1 MQILALMGV
10 FLVLIL
16 LNIPV
21 AFTLLIISVI
31 YILYNGIPLVV
42 ISHVLT
48 SSTDS
53 FILTA
58 IPLFILAA
66 NFMQRGEITHRIIA
80 FCKDLVGHVRGG
92 LAHVNVMAS
101 MIFSGMSGSALAD
114 AGGLGIVEVQM
125 MREGGYDDE
134 FTAAITAASSTI
146 GPIIPPSIPLILY
159 GALSRESVGK
169 LFLGGAIPGI
179 LVGLGLMIQA
189 YILARRRDYPVSPRA
204 SLKDVLFHFGRV
216 FFPLL
221 TPVIILGGIAAGTF
235 TPTEAASV
243 AAIYAFVLGKY
254 VYRIMTWK
262 DVFKALLDTA
272 ILTGVVV
279 FIMAMAAL
287 WSWMITNEEVA
298 NVAVAFLT
306 SFSKDPLVMIFMLN
320 AILLLLGM
328 FIEPLAI
335 MIMVLPV
342 LLPILQAYNIS
353 TLHYGV
359 VMTLALMIGLV
370 TPPFGECLF
379 LLSALTNVPVSR
391 VARATAPYLIA
402 MLSVLFLITYVPQ
415 LVLWL
420 PGVIMP

>member
-1 MQILALMGV
+1 MILMGV
-10 FLVLIL
+10 FLLLIL

-21 AFTLLIISVI
+21 AFTLLIISSI
-31 YILYNGIPLVV
+31 YIFLNDIPFVV

-66 NFMQRGEITHRIIA
+66 NFMQRGEISDRIIA
-80 FCKDLVGHVRGG
+80 FCKDLIGHVKGG
-92 LAHVNVMAS
+92 LAHVNVLAS

-159 GALSRESVGK
+159 GALARESVGK
-169 LFLGGAIPGI
+169 LFLGGAIPGL

-189 YILARRRDYPVSPRA
+189 YILAKKRNYPTSPRA
-204 SLKDVLFHFGRV
+204 GLKQIVFHFGKV

-221 TPVIILGGIAAGTF
+221 TPLIILGGIATGIF
-235 TPTEAASV
+235 TPTEAAAV
-243 AAIYAFVLGKY
+243 AAFYAFILGKFI
-254 VYRIMTWK
+254 YRIMKWS
-262 DVFKALLDTA
+262 DVYKAVLDTA

-287 WSWMITNEEVA
+287 WSWMITNEEITVY
-298 NVAVAFLT
+298 AVDFLT
-306 SFSKDPLVMIFMLN
+306 SISTNPLVMLLMLN
-320 AILLLLGM
+320 VMLLILGM

-335 MIMVLPV
+335 MIMTLPV
-342 LLPILQAYNIS
+342 ILPILQAYEIS
-353 TLHYGV
+353 TLHFGV
-359 VMTLALMIGLV
+359 VMTVALMIGLV

-379 LLSALTNVPVSR
+379 LLSAVTGVPVSR
-391 VARATAPYLIA
+391 VARATAPYLIG
-402 MLSVLFLITYVPQ
+402 MLIVLFSITYIPG

-420 PGVIMP
+420 PNLLMP

>member
-1 MQILALMGV
+1 MLILTLMGI
-10 FLVLIL
+10 FLVLIFF
-16 LNIPV
+16 NIPV
-21 AFTLLIISVI
+21 AFTLLIVSTI
-31 YILYNGIPLVV
+31 YIFANNIPLVV

-48 SSTDS
+48 ASTDS

-66 NFMQRGEITHRIIA
+66 NLMQKGEITDRIIV

-159 GALSRESVGK
+159 GALARESVGK
-169 LFLGGAIPGI
+169 LFLGGAVPGI
-179 LVGLGLMIQA
+179 LVGLALMLQA
-189 YILARRRDYPVSPRA
+189 YLIARKHNYPTSPRA
-204 SLKDVLFHFGRV
+204 TFKDVVRHSVRV
-216 FFPLL
+216 FLPLM
-221 TPVIILGGIAAGTF
+221 TPVIILGGIIIGIF

-243 AAIYAFVLGKY
+243 AAIYAFILGKF
-254 VYRIMTWK
+254 VYRILSWK
-262 DVFKALLDTA
+262 DTFKALLETA

-279 FIMAMAAL
+279 FIMAMAGL
-287 WSWMITNEEVA
+287 WSWMITNEGIA
-298 NVAVAFLT
+298 NTTVDFLT
-306 SFSKDPLVMIFMLN
+306 SVSNNPAIMLFMLIV
-320 AILLLLGM
+320 ILLTLGM

-353 TLHYGV
+353 TLHFGV

-379 LLSALTNVPVSR
+379 LLSAITGVPVSR
-391 VARATAPYLIA
+391 VARATAPYLIG
-402 MLSVLFLITYVPQ
+402 MLTVLFLITYIPG

-420 PGVIMP
+420 PGLLMP